1 MRDYDEQNP
10 FAVIPEPLPDPVD
23 EVMEVQERIDV
34 GQGVLL
40 YRGRLRE
47 PAEDA
52 FRDLKQRLP
61 AGVVPLLR
69 SEPDGKTSI
78 VLMPRQVEGETL
90 EKRPNRIVP
99 VLLFIATL
107 ITTTMA
113 GAAQA
118 GVNVLA
124 EPWRFT
130 AGLPYALALM
140 GILGTHEL
148 GHYFAARYHR
158 MNVTVPYFIPAPFS
172 LGTFGAFIRMKSPPE
187 DRTSL
192 FDVAV
197 AGPLAGLVIAIPAL
211 FFGLQGSEIAARA
224 SLPNL
229 DGTMRPSLA
238 VAAMIK
244 AALGD
249 AIRSG
254 DVLKLS
260 PLAFAGWLG
269 LLLTGLNLMPIG
281 QLDGGHTARAMFG
294 AVWGTRISMVAMAL
308 LALAALT
315 VAPQLLFWA
324 MVVFFMG
331 TRGAP
336 PLNDVTSISR
346 GRLALGIFTLLIFV
360 AIMLPAF

>member
-1 MRDYDEQNP
+1 MRDFDEQNP
-10 FAVIPEPLPDPVD
+10 FAVIPEPPPDPVN
-23 EVMEVQERIDV
+23 EVMEVEERIDV

-47 PAEDA
+47 PAQDA
-52 FRDLKQRLP
+52 FRDLQQRLP
-61 AGVVPLLR
+61 AGLIPLLR
-69 SEPDGKTSI
+69 SEADGRTSI
-78 VLMPRQVEGETL
+78 VLMPRQVERATL
-90 EKRPNRIVP
+90 EKRPNRLVP
-99 VLLFIATL
+99 VLLFVATL

-118 GVNVLA
+118 GVNLFS

-140 GILGTHEL
+140 AILGTHEL
-148 GHYFAARYHR
+148 GHYFAARFHR

-187 DRTSL
+187 NRMSL

-211 FFGLQGSEIAARA
+211 FLGLQGSEIAART

-229 DGTMRPSLA
+229 EGTMRPSLA
-238 VAAMIK
+238 VALMIK
-244 AALGD
+244 ATLGD

-254 DVLKLS
+254 DVLRLS

-281 QLDGGHTARAMFG
+281 QLDGGHIARSMFG
-294 AVWGTRISMVAMAL
+294 TVWGTRVSVVAMAL
-308 LALAALT
+308 LAIAALT

-336 PLNDVTSISR
+336 PLNDVTGITR
-346 GRLALGIFTLLIFV
+346 GRLTLGILAFLIFV
-360 AIMLPAF
+360 AIMMPAF